1 MLSFSQTTGYAI
13 LALGCIES
21 GEGRRVQSEEI
32 QACSGV
38 PMPYLRKI
46 LHSLGK
52 AGLVETKRGQQGG
65 FLLARPADQMT
76 LMDVVEAVEGS
87 DGLPDCLLRLPGCSD
102 ENPCPFRSFWKKKR
116 AEIEVFLRRLT
127 VAEAA
132 GPVRA
137 ADGSF
142 MCCLP
147 AKLAPTGRRRGATDR
162 RD

>member
-13 LALGCIES
+13 LALGCIGS

-32 QACSGV
+32 QGCSGV

-46 LHSLGK
+46 LYSLGK
-52 AGLVETKRGQQGG
+52 AGLVQTKRGHLGG
-65 FLLARPADQMT
+65 FVLARPADQIT
-76 LMDVVEAVEGS
+76 LMDVLQAVEGS

-102 ENPCPFRSFWKKKR
+102 ETPCPFRSFWKEKR
-116 AEIEVFLRRLT
+116 AEIEAFLRRVT

-137 ADGSF
+137 ADGSLT
-142 MCCLP
+142 CCLP
-147 AKLAPTGRRRGATDR
+147 ANLTPTERRAGPAGRQD
-162 RD
+162 